1 MDRVRNSPITDR
13 TQHKMAA
20 QRRACD
26 ACYKR
31 KIQCDR
37 SDPDEQCNW
46 CLHHGLHCTINRI
59 RGRKKKT
66 KSSRESIVK
75 RLERIEEGIARAKA
89 LKQSNQ
95 TASPVSA
102 ASPDGSS
109 AQQEKPACT
118 PSSIPTNT
126 SITRTLSRSS
136 ENSQACSRQ
145 LGASP
150 LGQIWMSGQKFA
162 AICDQNGIP
171 RFTPLGEKYIYAQTG
186 QWPHFH
192 NESTFAFESSG
203 QASSGV
209 SNQYSPRGQ
218 LNRAPA
224 DQLPEKWITNTLF
237 DLFLQSEFRLAF
249 PLVDRDLFKDTIR
262 QAYDSPET
270 NPTIEEISSKAC
282 VFAFLSLSSHHFAAL
297 SVSNHVDSDGCAK
310 QAQILI
316 ADFIE
321 DASVTTLQVMVL
333 LLMNEALCGRLEAS
347 SMYHAIAC
355 RTVYALGGHT
365 LISDPPE
372 DRDLTVKELEER
384 QIRLLFWL
392 CYLFDKDI
400 ALRSGQPPIMS
411 DEFCDLTLPKDYLKN
426 RFANDLTIPQNI
438 RKPFLPNDLRLSI
451 LKSKAV
457 RALYSV
463 GSLRK
468 SDAELL
474 HTIRELDEELEN
486 WRTSIPAEYAPS
498 LSIRKDVKLA
508 KDLSQLTSMLHIE
521 LHLDY
526 HYLLNII
533 HCASGRCV
541 ADWNESGQ
549 EMIFGLESSLD
560 ISVEASRSTL
570 IYLSEAAPR
579 LAGEAFWVFIFY
591 PVSALLSLFF
601 NILRNPRHE
610 YAAHDMELLTLATKV
625 IRSMPILRVTT
636 HEVEYLRKMDAFVEE
651 LGRLSQA
658 AIAKAQNESA

>member
-1 MDRVRNSPITDR
+1 MSNATGVYIMVSTVPLTESE
-13 TQHKMAA
+13 AG
-20 QRRACD
+20 RR
-26 ACYKR
+26 R
-31 KIQCDR
+31 Q
-37 SDPDEQCNW
+37 S
-46 CLHHGLHCTINRI
+46 
-59 RGRKKKT
+59 

-89 LKQSNQ
+89 LKQNTQ
-95 TASPVSA
+95 TASPVST

-109 AQQEKPACT
+109 AQQGQST
-118 PSSIPTNT
+118 PGSVPGSAPI
-126 SITRTLSRSS
+126 IRALSRSS
-136 ENSQACSRQ
+136 EGSQVCSRQ

-162 AICDQNGIP
+162 ATCDQNGIP
-171 RFTPLGEKYIYAQTG
+171 RFTPLGEQYIYAQTG

-192 NESTFAFESSG
+192 NESTFSFESTG
-203 QASSGV
+203 QASSGALT
-209 SNQYSPRGQ
+209 QHSPRGQ
-218 LNRAPA
+218 AKQAPA
-224 DQLPEKWITNTLF
+224 DQLPEKWVTTTLF
-237 DLFLQSEFRLAF
+237 NLYLQSEFRLAF
-249 PLVDRDLFKDTIR
+249 PFVDRELFEDTIR
-262 QAYDSPET
+262 QAYDSPDS

-282 VFAFLSLSSHHFAAL
+282 VFAFLSVSSHHFATM
-297 SVSNHVDSDGCAK
+297 SVSNHVDSDACAK

-321 DASVTTLQVMVL
+321 DASLTTLQVMIL
-333 LLMNEALCGRLEAS
+333 LLMNEALCGRLQAS

-355 RTVYALGGHT
+355 RTVFALGGHT

-372 DRDLTVKELEER
+372 DRKLTVQELEER

-411 DEFCDLTLPKDYLKN
+411 DEFCDLTLPKNYLKN
-426 RFANDLTIPQNI
+426 RFSSHDLTGPESA

-451 LKSKAV
+451 LKAKAV

-486 WRTSIPAEYAPS
+486 WRTSIPAEYAPA
-498 LSIRKDVKLA
+498 LSIRKDVKFGNNF
-508 KDLSQLTSMLHIE
+508 SQLTSMLHIE

-541 ADWNESGQ
+541 VDWNESGQ
-549 EMIFGLESSLD
+549 EMIFGLQSSLD

-591 PVSALLSLFF
+591 PVSALLSIFF

-610 YAAHDMELLTLATKV
+610 YATHDVELLTLATKV
-625 IRSMPILRVTT
+625 IRSMPILKVTT
-636 HEVEYLRKMDAFVEE
+636 HEVEYLRKMDAFIEE

-658 AIAKAQNESA
+658 AITKAQNENA

>member
-1 MDRVRNSPITDR
+1 
-13 TQHKMAA
+13 
-20 QRRACD
+20 
-26 ACYKR
+26 
-31 KIQCDR
+31 
-37 SDPDEQCNW
+37 
-46 CLHHGLHCTINRI
+46 
-59 RGRKKKT
+59 
-66 KSSRESIVK
+66 
-75 RLERIEEGIARAKA
+75 
-89 LKQSNQ
+89 
-95 TASPVSA
+95 
-102 ASPDGSS
+102 
-109 AQQEKPACT
+109 
-118 PSSIPTNT
+118 
-126 SITRTLSRSS
+126 
-136 ENSQACSRQ
+136 
-145 LGASP
+145 
-150 LGQIWMSGQKFA
+150 MSGQKFA

>member
-1 MDRVRNSPITDR
+1 
-13 TQHKMAA
+13 
-20 QRRACD
+20 
-26 ACYKR
+26 
-31 KIQCDR
+31 
-37 SDPDEQCNW
+37 
-46 CLHHGLHCTINRI
+46 
-59 RGRKKKT
+59 
-66 KSSRESIVK
+66 
-75 RLERIEEGIARAKA
+75 
-89 LKQSNQ
+89 
-95 TASPVSA
+95 
-102 ASPDGSS
+102 
-109 AQQEKPACT
+109 
-118 PSSIPTNT
+118 
-126 SITRTLSRSS
+126 
-136 ENSQACSRQ
+136 
-145 LGASP
+145 
-150 LGQIWMSGQKFA
+150 MSGQKFA

-192 NESTFAFESSG
+192 NESTFAFESTG

-224 DQLPEKWITNTLF
+224 DQLPEQWITNTLF

-262 QAYDSPET
+262 RAYESPET

-333 LLMNEALCGRLEAS
+333 LVCHREYLIYYAVSNAFTLQLMNEALCGRLEAS

-411 DEFCDLTLPKDYLKN
+411 DEFCDLTLPKDYLKH
-426 RFANDLTIPQNI
+426 RFSNNLNIPQNI

-486 WRTSIPAEYAPS
+486 WRMSIPAEYAPS

-508 KDLSQLTSMLHIE
+508 KDISQLTSMLHIE

>member
-1 MDRVRNSPITDR
+1 
-13 TQHKMAA
+13 
-20 QRRACD
+20 
-26 ACYKR
+26 
-31 KIQCDR
+31 
-37 SDPDEQCNW
+37 
-46 CLHHGLHCTINRI
+46 
-59 RGRKKKT
+59 
-66 KSSRESIVK
+66 
-75 RLERIEEGIARAKA
+75 
-89 LKQSNQ
+89 
-95 TASPVSA
+95 
-102 ASPDGSS
+102 
-109 AQQEKPACT
+109 
-118 PSSIPTNT
+118 
-126 SITRTLSRSS
+126 
-136 ENSQACSRQ
+136 
-145 LGASP
+145 
-150 LGQIWMSGQKFA
+150 MSGQKFA

-192 NESTFAFESSG
+192 NQSTFAFECPF
-203 QASSGV
+203 QASSGALT
-209 SNQYSPRGQ
+209 QHSPRGQ
-218 LNRAPA
+218 LNRTPA

-249 PLVDRDLFKDTIR
+249 PLVDRELFKETIR
-262 QAYDSPET
+262 IAYDSPET

-426 RFANDLTIPQNI
+426 RFANDLSIPQNI

-508 KDLSQLTSMLHIE
+508 KDISQLTSMLHIE

-658 AIAKAQNESA
+658 AIAKAQNENA

>member
-1 MDRVRNSPITDR
+1 MSADKD
-13 TQHKMAA
+13 
-20 QRRACD
+20 
-26 ACYKR
+26 
-31 KIQCDR
+31 
-37 SDPDEQCNW
+37 
-46 CLHHGLHCTINRI
+46 
-59 RGRKKKT
+59 
-66 KSSRESIVK
+66 
-75 RLERIEEGIARAKA
+75 EEGIARAKA
-89 LKQSNQ
+89 LKQSTQ

-102 ASPDGSS
+102 DSPDGSN
-109 AQQEKPACT
+109 AQQGKATST

-136 ENSQACSRQ
+136 ENSQVCSRQ

-192 NESTFAFESSG
+192 NQSTFAFECPF
-203 QASSGV
+203 QASSGALT
-209 SNQYSPRGQ
+209 QHSPRGQ
-218 LNRAPA
+218 LNRTPA

-249 PLVDRDLFKDTIR
+249 PLVDRELFKETIR
-262 QAYDSPET
+262 IAYDSPET

-426 RFANDLTIPQNI
+426 RFANDLSIPQNI

-508 KDLSQLTSMLHIE
+508 KDISQLTSMLHIE

-610 YAAHDMELLTLATKV
+610 YAAHDMELLTLATNV

-658 AIAKAQNESA
+658 AIAKAQNENA

>member
-1 MDRVRNSPITDR
+1 M
-13 TQHKMAA
+13 
-20 QRRACD
+20 
-26 ACYKR
+26 
-31 KIQCDR
+31 IQNM
-37 SDPDEQCNW
+37 S
-46 CLHHGLHCTINRI
+46 HF
-59 RGRKKKT
+59 
-66 KSSRESIVK
+66 
-75 RLERIEEGIARAKA
+75 IA
-89 LKQSNQ
+89 
-95 TASPVSA
+95 
-102 ASPDGSS
+102 
-109 AQQEKPACT
+109 
-118 PSSIPTNT
+118 
-126 SITRTLSRSS
+126 
-136 ENSQACSRQ
+136 
-145 LGASP
+145 
-150 LGQIWMSGQKFA
+150 
-162 AICDQNGIP
+162 
-171 RFTPLGEKYIYAQTG
+171 
-186 QWPHFH
+186 
-192 NESTFAFESSG
+192 
-203 QASSGV
+203 V
-209 SNQYSPRGQ
+209 SNV
-218 LNRAPA
+218 
-224 DQLPEKWITNTLF
+224 
-237 DLFLQSEFRLAF
+237 LQ
-249 PLVDRDLFKDTIR
+249 
-262 QAYDSPET
+262 
-270 NPTIEEISSKAC
+270 
-282 VFAFLSLSSHHFAAL
+282 
-297 SVSNHVDSDGCAK
+297 
-310 QAQILI
+310 
-316 ADFIE
+316 
-321 DASVTTLQVMVL
+321 
-333 LLMNEALCGRLEAS
+333 LMNEALCGRLEAS

-426 RFANDLTIPQNI
+426 RFANDLSIPQNI

-508 KDLSQLTSMLHIE
+508 KDISQLTSMLHIE

-579 LAGEAFWVFIFY
+579 LAGEAFW
-591 PVSALLSLFF
+591 
-601 NILRNPRHE
+601 
-610 YAAHDMELLTLATKV
+610 
-625 IRSMPILRVTT
+625 
-636 HEVEYLRKMDAFVEE
+636 
-651 LGRLSQA
+651 
-658 AIAKAQNESA
+658 

>member
-1 MDRVRNSPITDR
+1 
-13 TQHKMAA
+13 
-20 QRRACD
+20 
-26 ACYKR
+26 
-31 KIQCDR
+31 
-37 SDPDEQCNW
+37 
-46 CLHHGLHCTINRI
+46 
-59 RGRKKKT
+59 
-66 KSSRESIVK
+66 
-75 RLERIEEGIARAKA
+75 
-89 LKQSNQ
+89 
-95 TASPVSA
+95 
-102 ASPDGSS
+102 
-109 AQQEKPACT
+109 
-118 PSSIPTNT
+118 
-126 SITRTLSRSS
+126 
-136 ENSQACSRQ
+136 
-145 LGASP
+145 
-150 LGQIWMSGQKFA
+150 MSGQKFA

-171 RFTPLGEKYIYAQTG
+171 RFTPSGEKYIYAQTG
-186 QWPHFH
+186 QWPHFNH
-192 NESTFAFESSG
+192 QSTFAFESNG
-203 QASSGV
+203 QASSGALA
-209 SNQYSPRGQ
+209 QHSPRGQ

-224 DQLPEKWITNTLF
+224 DRLPEKWITNTLF

-249 PLVDRDLFKDTIR
+249 PLVDRELFKETIR
-262 QAYDSPET
+262 IAYDSPET

-321 DASVTTLQVMVL
+321 DASVTTLQVTVL
-333 LLMNEALCGRLEAS
+333 LLMNEALCGRLESS

-372 DRDLTVKELEER
+372 DRDLTVNELEER

-426 RFANDLTIPQNI
+426 RFANDLSIPQNI

-498 LSIRKDVKLA
+498 LSIRKDIKLA
-508 KDLSQLTSMLHIE
+508 KDISQLTSMLHIE

-541 ADWNESGQ
+541 ADWNEDGQ

-591 PVSALLSLFF
+591 PVSALLSIFF

-658 AIAKAQNESA
+658 AIAKAQNENA

>member
-1 MDRVRNSPITDR
+1 
-13 TQHKMAA
+13 MAA

-66 KSSRESIVK
+66 K
-75 RLERIEEGIARAKA
+75 AKA
-89 LKQSNQ
+89 LKQSTQ

-102 ASPDGSS
+102 SSDGSS
-109 AQQEKPACT
+109 AQQGNSTCS
-118 PSSIPTNT
+118 PSSIPSNT
-126 SITRTLSRSS
+126 PITRTLSRSS
-136 ENSQACSRQ
+136 ESSQACSRQ
-145 LGASP
+145 LGAAP

-186 QWPHFH
+186 LWPHFH
-192 NESTFAFESSG
+192 NESTFAFESTGHAASG
-203 QASSGV
+203 SLIQR
-209 SNQYSPRGQ
+209 SP
-218 LNRAPA
+218 RAPA
-224 DQLPEKWITNTLF
+224 DQLPEKWITNTFF
-237 DLFLQSEFRLAF
+237 DLFLQSEFRLIF
-249 PLVDRDLFKDTIR
+249 PLVDRELFRGTIE
-262 QAYDSPET
+262 QAYDAPET
-270 NPTIEEISSKAC
+270 NPTVEEISSKAC
-282 VFAFLSLSSHHFAAL
+282 VFAFLSLSSRHFAAL

-316 ADFIE
+316 ADFID
-321 DASVTTLQVMVL
+321 DASVTTLQVMIL
-333 LLMNEALCGRLEAS
+333 LLLNEALCGRLPAS

-365 LISDPPE
+365 LISDPPD
-372 DRDLTVKELEER
+372 DRDLTIKELEER

-426 RFANDLTIPQNI
+426 RFANNLDIPQNI
-438 RKPFLPNDLRLSI
+438 QKPFLPNDLRLSI

-486 WRTSIPAEYAPS
+486 WRASIPAEYAPT

-508 KDLSQLTSMLHIE
+508 KDTSQLTSMLHIE

-541 ADWNESGQ
+541 VDWNEDSQ

-579 LAGEAFWVFIFY
+579 LAGEAFWCFIFY
-591 PVSALLSLFF
+591 PISALLSIFF

-610 YAAHDMELLTLATKV
+610 YATHDMELLTLATKV

-636 HEVEYLRKMDAFVEE
+636 HEIEYLRKMDAFVEE

-658 AIAKAQNESA
+658 AITKAQNESA

>member
-1 MDRVRNSPITDR
+1 MDRVRNSPIADR

-109 AQQEKPACT
+109 AQQEKTTGT

-192 NESTFAFESSG
+192 NESTFAFESTG

-224 DQLPEKWITNTLF
+224 DQLPEQWITNTLF

-262 QAYDSPET
+262 RAYESPET

-411 DEFCDLTLPKDYLKN
+411 DEFCDLTLPKDYLKH
-426 RFANDLTIPQNI
+426 RFSNNLNIPQNI

-486 WRTSIPAEYAPS
+486 WRMSIPAEYAPS

-508 KDLSQLTSMLHIE
+508 KDISQLTSMLHIE

>member
-1 MDRVRNSPITDR
+1 
-13 TQHKMAA
+13 MAA

-66 KSSRESIVK
+66 NSRESIVK

-109 AQQEKPACT
+109 AQQEKTTGT

-192 NESTFAFESSG
+192 NESTFAFESTG

-262 QAYDSPET
+262 RAYESPET
-270 NPTIEEISSKAC
+270 NPSIEEISSKAC

-333 LLMNEALCGRLEAS
+333 LVSLCGRLESS

-486 WRTSIPAEYAPS
+486 WRMSIPAEYAPS

-508 KDLSQLTSMLHIE
+508 KDISQLTSMLHIE